1 MANTIEA
8 APRSPAKET
17 NIFFSVLLRKGSKRE
32 KTEMGLAMKVKIKK
46 IRNAGKKESTNRLG
60 VDSKPSKKKINI

>member
-8 APRSPAKET
+8 APRSPPKET

-46 IRNAGKKESTNRLG
+46 IRNAGKNKG
-60 VDSKPSKKKINI
+60 HWK

>member
-17 NIFFSVLLRKGSKRE
+17 NIFFSVLLRKGNKRE
-32 KTEMGLAMKVKIKK
+32 KTEMGLAMKLKK
-46 IRNAGKKESTNRLG
+46 
-60 VDSKPSKKKINI
+60 